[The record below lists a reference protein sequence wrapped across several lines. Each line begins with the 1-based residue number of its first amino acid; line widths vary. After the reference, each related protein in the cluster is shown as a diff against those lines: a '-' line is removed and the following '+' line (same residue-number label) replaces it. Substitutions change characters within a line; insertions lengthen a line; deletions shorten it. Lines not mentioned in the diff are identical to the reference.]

1 MQLFEMKN
9 SALIGL
15 HGRIIAIESSFDPT
29 ELPHSIRTN
38 NESNSTVLMNYT
50 DWFPFHGKFSFDN
63 PKNR

>member
-38 NESNSTVLMNYT
+38 NKSNNKVFKELYGLVPISRKILF
-50 DWFPFHGKFSFDN
+50 W
-63 PKNR
+63 